1 MLFVEIERH
10 ALEHL
15 FDLRMPRR
23 HDGNPF
29 TTSQIKSGR
38 EVTIVH
44 QVPSRDAVHHHARDA
59 LEHLTALDVDCLT
72 ALTVLNMHLLTID
85 NESILIGR
93 NIFPPQ
99 LLLIGEIQIARRPH
113 FIVQERDSLHLGET
127 ACDACYFRSGGIDCL
142 EHLRLLPGWDTLQL
156 LCPKS
161 EARRQQQNSK
171 YYSFHYFK
179 SFI

>member
-10 ALEHL
+10 TLEHL
-15 FDLRMPRR
+15 FNLRTPRR

-29 TTSQIKSGR
+29 TTLQIKSGR

-113 FIVQERDSLHLGET
+113 FIVQERDGLHLGET
-127 ACDACYFRSGGIDCL
+127 ACDASAPAAGLGHSATAAPQVRGTTTAT
-142 EHLRLLPGWDTLQL
+142 E
-156 LCPKS
+156 
-161 EARRQQQNSK
+161 QQILFFSLFQ
-171 YYSFHYFK
+171 
-179 SFI
+179 